1 MNKAAF
7 FLLFL
12 FLIVG
17 SVKAQCTSTYSMA
30 TYALAHTKKSLSSD
44 NFDHQKL
51 YAERAIESFEKDREL
66 VKACG
71 CEESLAQIEK
81 GLDNLYK
88 AVDPKD
94 WEEGRYYTK
103 KALANAHEL
112 ISTLDICTN
121 KGAASKVDYSVA
133 TSSFSGSGA
142 SGTAIADQK
151 NSLLEKQEQLA
162 AEQEKLIEEQKQLN
176 YKIEQ
181 QQQLAE
187 RNRYKRQ
194 QELEQQMNLKRIA
207 EASLSELE
215 KNLKAIAT
223 DLGYEQAIRSL
234 KVDYQRSDDALN
246 NESLEQ
252 TRQYYLKQVI
262 KIQQQALD
270 SYKSSAVSK

>member
-94 WEEGRYYTK
+94 RE
-103 KALANAHEL
+103 
-112 ISTLDICTN
+112 
-121 KGAASKVDYSVA
+121 
-133 TSSFSGSGA
+133 
-142 SGTAIADQK
+142 
-151 NSLLEKQEQLA
+151 
-162 AEQEKLIEEQKQLN
+162 
-176 YKIEQ
+176 
-181 QQQLAE
+181 
-187 RNRYKRQ
+187 
-194 QELEQQMNLKRIA
+194 
-207 EASLSELE
+207 
-215 KNLKAIAT
+215 
-223 DLGYEQAIRSL
+223 
-234 KVDYQRSDDALN
+234 
-246 NESLEQ
+246 
-252 TRQYYLKQVI
+252 
-262 KIQQQALD
+262 
-270 SYKSSAVSK
+270 

>member
-1 MNKAAF
+1 MNKTSF
-7 FLLFL
+7 FLLLL
-12 FLIVG
+12 FSVAG
-17 SVKAQCTSTYSMA
+17 SVQAQCTSAYSMA

-51 YAERAIESFEKDREL
+51 YAERAIESFEKDRDL

-71 CEESLAQIEK
+71 CEESLVQIEK

-94 WEEGRYYTK
+94 WEEGRYYTQ
-103 KALANAHEL
+103 KALENAHEL
-112 ISTLDICTN
+112 ISTLDICTAR
-121 KGAASKVDYSVA
+121 GAAPVMDYSVS
-133 TSSFSGSGA
+133 TSSASGSGV
-142 SGTAIADQK
+142 SSTAISEQK

-162 AEQEKLIEEQKQLN
+162 AEQQKLIEEQRQLDL
-176 YKIEQ
+176 KIQQ

-187 RNRYKRQ
+187 QIRYNRQ

-215 KNLKAIAT
+215 NNLKEIAV

-234 KVDYQRSDDALN
+234 KVDYKRSDDALN

-252 TRQYYLKQVI
+252 TRQYYLKQAI
-262 KIQQQALD
+262 KMQQLALD
-270 SYKSSAVSK
+270 AYKSSAVSK